1 MMQTTVKGA
10 VGPYRVASG
19 VESPIRLG
27 QDSETIVTEL
37 HGKYYE
43 SSLRGNVFHATMTAG
58 VIFPAV
64 AATAANV
71 MTLAN
76 PAGSGKN
83 VSLISFD
90 MVVTTINATVATG
103 AYALNVNT
111 NVIAAAV
118 TGTAIVPVPALIGS
132 NSLPVAKPLST
143 STIPA
148 APTIWWPFG
157 YKETGGVVTALP
169 ISGVSSFHIDFDGL
183 GILSP
188 GTCITPQIIGT
199 VDTTNATVL
208 CAFRWEEISL

>member
-1 MMQTTVKGA
+1 METLIKGA
-10 VGPYRVASG
+10 VGPYRAGSG
-19 VESPIRLG
+19 VETNIRLG
-27 QDSETIVTEL
+27 QDSETVVTEL

-43 SSLRGNVFHATMTAG
+43 TSLRGNVFHATMTAG

-103 AYALNVNT
+103 GYALNVNT
-111 NVIAAAV
+111 NVVAAAV
-118 TGTAIVPVPALIGS
+118 TGTAIVPVSALIGS
-132 NSLPVAKPLST
+132 NYLPVAKPLST

-157 YKETGGVVTALP
+157 FKETGGTAAGAP
-169 ISGVSSFHIDFDGL
+169 ITGVASFHVDFDGL
-183 GILSP
+183 GILTP
-188 GTCITPQIIGT
+188 GTCVTPQIIGT
-199 VDTTNATVL
+199 VDTTNATVI
-208 CAFRWEEISL
+208 CAFRWEEIPI